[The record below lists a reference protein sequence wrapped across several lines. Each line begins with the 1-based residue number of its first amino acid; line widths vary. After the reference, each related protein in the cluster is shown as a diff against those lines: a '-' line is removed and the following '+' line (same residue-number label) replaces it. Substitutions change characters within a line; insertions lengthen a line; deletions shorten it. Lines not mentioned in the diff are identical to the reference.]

1 MSDENLPTSPNS
13 QKKAVGR
20 GVSYPFIG
28 LEEAVEKARAF
39 YVEERKSA
47 APVASAVKHFGY
59 GESSSGGRSTISALL
74 QFGLLED
81 EGRKEDRHVKL
92 TDRALNILLD
102 LPDSPERI
110 KSLQEC
116 VRMPKLYAKLLEK
129 YSDELPSDHS
139 IGYHLQRDYDFN
151 PKTLHSFI
159 SDFRDSLAFAKLGK
173 MAQINQIEKLDAP
186 IENMAVTNQVTQT
199 ANPQQNISRDSIN
212 TVTSAPSAQLITNL
226 AFGAKQDTFTL
237 DEGQVVLQWPSQMS
251 NTSYE
256 DFKDWIDLQMRKI
269 KRSVQ

>member
-1 MSDENLPTSPNS
+1 MSDDNLQASSNS
-13 QKKAVGR
+13 QKKGTGR

-39 YVEERKSA
+39 HVEERKSA

-59 GESSSGGRSTISALL
+59 GENSSGGRSTISALL

-129 YSDELPSDHS
+129 YSDELPSNHS

-159 SDFRDSLAFAKLGK
+159 SDFRDSLAFAKIGKVTPINLPENLG
-173 MAQINQIEKLDAP
+173 MPIEEAITINQVP
-186 IENMAVTNQVTQT
+186 QT
-199 ANPQQNISRDSIN
+199 TSPTLNTSRDSIN
-212 TVTSAPSAQLITNL
+212 VGTSIVSAPSP
-226 AFGAKQDTFTL
+226 AFSVLGAKQDTFTL

-251 NTSYE
+251 QTSYE